1 MGLSE
6 EQRRTRLV
14 ELFTKAGVHSLNDE
28 DLGLKFIQGIE
39 DPTIESLHIDSLA
52 AMEIC
57 IGLESDLGWSIS
69 PEKLLRF
76 GRLSDIL
83 RKLKFK

>member
-6 EQRRTRLV
+6 EQRRARLV
-14 ELFTKAGVHSLNDE
+14 ELFKKAGVHSLDDE
-28 DLGLKFIQGIE
+28 DLGLKFIQGVE

-57 IGLESDLGWSIS
+57 IALESDFGWSTS

-76 GRLSDIL
+76 GPLSDVL